1 MGLYLMVRLI
11 HVVAML
17 LTVLLMMAAEPV
29 FLAAARAA
37 NVEQMERR
45 YRLAQRLLRVTQLT
59 MLIGLLA
66 GVALVVLG
74 GWSPLAPWLVAAYG
88 LLVLMSIVGRVSTSW
103 QQQVQSA
110 LQAGVGG
117 VAQADLRAILT
128 DRRAILARWAV
139 IAIFLT
145 IIAVMRTKLSFG
157 LY

>member
-1 MGLYLMVRLI
+1 MGLYLTVRLT

-29 FLAAARAA
+29 FLAAARATTVA
-37 NVEQMERR
+37 QMERR

-66 GVALVVLG
+66 GVALVVIG

-88 LLVLMSIVGRVSTSW
+88 LLVLMSIVGRVSTRW
-103 QQQVQSA
+103 QQQVQGA
-110 LQAGVGG
+110 LQPGVGT
-117 VAQADLRAILT
+117 VAQAGLHAILT
-128 DRRAILARWAV
+128 DRRATLARWAV
-139 IAIFLT
+139 IALFLT

-157 LY
+157 L